1 MAALAPAPGTA
12 GYVYPIGTPG
22 VSWGADERKRWLA
35 KTGSSPLRL
44 YSEHVLSKLEPLRA
58 KFDVEQYGQL
68 DYSSVIAGGFG
79 ARYPL
84 FCIKSR
90 SWSASKPL
98 VLITGGVHGYET
110 SGVQG
115 VLQFVATQME
125 AYTDRVDFLVA
136 PCVSPWGYEH
146 IQRWTCAA
154 LDPNRGFHAA
164 TPVEECAA
172 LQRLIAATG
181 RSFLMHIDCHE
192 TTNSDETEFTP
203 AKQAR
208 DGGVYT
214 PDPIPDGFYLVGDSE
229 NPQHAWHKAM
239 IDAVRAVTHIAPTD
253 AKGQLLGEPVTQE
266 GVVTAPVRTIFLC
279 SSATTAPYSTTTEV
293 YPDSAKTNDDEC
305 NRAQVA
311 CIIGGLNFVLA
322 ATETKE

>member
-1 MAALAPAPGTA
+1 MAAPGTA

-22 VSWGADERKRWLA
+22 VAWGGEERKAWLA
-35 KTGSSPLRL
+35 RVGAPQRS
-44 YSEHVLSKLEPLRA
+44 YAEHVLAKLEPLRE

-68 DYSSVIAGGFG
+68 DYSGIVEGGFG

-84 FCIKSR
+84 MCVKSR
-90 SWSASKPL
+90 GWSAERPT

-115 VLQFVATQME
+115 ELSFLATQMG
-125 AYTDRVDFLVA
+125 AYVDRVNFLVA

-154 LDPNRGFHAA
+154 LDPNRGFHAG

-172 LQRLIAATG
+172 LQRLIASAG
-181 RSFLMHIDCHE
+181 QPFLMHVDCHE
-192 TTNSDETEFTP
+192 TTNTDETEFTP

-214 PDPIPDGFYLVGDSE
+214 PEPIPDGFYLVGDSE
-229 NPQHAWHKAM
+229 NPQHEWHTAM
-239 IDAVRAVTHIAPTD
+239 INAVRKVTHIAPTD
-253 AKGQLLGEPVTQE
+253 GGGQLLGEPVTQE
-266 GVVTAPVRTIFLC
+266 GVVVCPVRSIFLC
-279 SSATTAPYSTTTEV
+279 TASTSARYATTTEV
-293 YPDSAKTNDDEC
+293 YPDSASTNDEEC

-311 CIIGGLNFVLA
+311 CIVAGLEFCLKKEEGG
-322 ATETKE
+322 K